1 MLGRILDKVKGAG
14 AKGAPKTVSDL
25 EAQLTDALGLPAVY
39 RPEIV
44 HKDGGTRVSG
54 QKHVDLTDIDV
65 ASLTSV
71 GDLRQAVEDAYPEDG
86 LSVRLVSPTD
96 KDGISERMHLKTLR
110 DAVE

>member
-1 MLGRILDKVKGAG
+1 MLGRILNKVRGAT
-14 AKGAPKTVSDL
+14 PKTVTDL
-25 EAQLTDALGLPAVY
+25 EAQLVDGLGLPGVY

-44 HKDGGTRVSG
+44 HKDGGARVSG
-54 QKHVDLTDIDV
+54 QKHVDLTDIDF

-71 GDLRQAVEDAYPEDG
+71 GDLRQAVEDAYPDDG

-110 DAVE
+110 EAAQ